1 MDILAENDK
10 ADKDHDKLDTNFDNG
25 IKSFKSL
32 EKQMADTQIKM
43 LDCKRNS
50 EIKQHVLD
58 KHQKL
63 FQAKYTKC
71 DKSFLKN
78 TLWINVI
85 TTLLNAKSV
94 TKVLF

>member
-78 TLWINVI
+78 TLWSC
-85 TTLLNAKSV
+85 LYE
-94 TKVLF
+94 